1 MLLEE
6 LATPF
11 QNETPEDT
19 KRNNL
24 LKSSFNFQYTQST
37 NDHTESIN
45 NINNSQQFI
54 LGNLTNV
61 DIGETPVHLNSFDS
75 S

>member
-11 QNETPEDT
+11 QNDTPENS

-45 NINNSQQFI
+45 NINSQQFI
-54 LGNLTNV
+54 LGNLTN
-61 DIGETPVHLNSFDS
+61 DDLGETPVHLNSFGS